1 MDTGVAGHAI
11 MLRGQ
16 GGEIRILASSSRV
29 IVVLLATLFLLP
41 AMATPAS
48 AEGMASSL
56 GLSATYDAT
65 ATLKWSKSKLIVA
78 STALVTNGT
87 EEPVDALTFS
97 LLPAK
102 LGRMTLNSVT
112 VGDLPATAVVS
123 GQTVGVTLPAP
134 LLPTE
139 QVAVTIRYVA
149 LFGSTNPNSQWLFTK
164 VNGIA
169 TAYRWIPWLS
179 KQIRFKRPNFGDPFV
194 TAVSSDVRVSLT
206 SDRTLKFATSGVQTG
221 VSGLTQTFEAH
232 NVRDFNFT
240 ASPYYLTRT
249 AKWEGVTVTVYYRTL
264 PSVKLLDWTI
274 AALARFSNKV
284 GPYPYAT
291 VSVAETSGGYGMESP
306 AMYWIPQN
314 TPTSSRRHIVTH
326 EMAHQWFYGVVGN
339 NQAEQPFTDEA
350 MAEFL
355 TRDFI
360 GHRASRCALATLD
373 RTVYEYTDSCYYEVI
388 YVQGDNYLDAYRLRV
403 GDSAFWAG
411 VQNYY
416 QTYRFSITGI
426 RQLWDILDA
435 AAPPELAGGHEER
448 FPRTFVPV

>member
-1 MDTGVAGHAI
+1 
-11 MLRGQ
+11 
-16 GGEIRILASSSRV
+16 
-29 IVVLLATLFLLP
+29 
-41 AMATPAS
+41 MALPAS
-48 AEGMASSL
+48 AVEMASSL
-56 GLSATYDAT
+56 GLSATYDAA

-87 EEPVDALTFS
+87 DEPVEAITFN

-102 LGRMTLNSVT
+102 VGRMTLKSVT
-112 VGDLPATAVVS
+112 VGELPATAQVT
-123 GQTVGVTLPAP
+123 GQTVGVTLPTP

-149 LFGSTNPNSQWLFTK
+149 LFGSTSGNSQWLFMK
-164 VNGIA
+164 ANGIA

-179 KQIRFKRPNFGDPFV
+179 KQVAFKRPNFGDPFV

-206 SDRTLKFATSGVQTG
+206 SDRPMKFATSGVQTG

-232 NVRDFNFT
+232 NVRDFNFS
-240 ASPYYLTRT
+240 ASPHYLTRSST
-249 AKWEGVTVTVYYRTL
+249 WEGVKVTVYYRNL

-274 AALARFSNKV
+274 AALRRFSNKV

-291 VSVAETSGGYGMESP
+291 LSVAETPGGYGMESP
-306 AMYWIPQN
+306 AMTWIPQN
-314 TPTSSRRHIVTH
+314 TPLSSRRFIATH

-355 TRDFI
+355 TRDFL

-373 RTVYEYTDSCYYEVI
+373 STVYEYSDHCYYEVI
-388 YVQGDNYLDAYRLRV
+388 YVQGERYLNDYRLRV